1 MASLFSVFV
10 FLHPKPCHRK
20 LLSNGQTR
28 DKRPIKQMKGHV
40 TMEINPSIEIPAQS
54 VKGTCL
60 G

>member
-1 MASLFSVFV
+1 MASLFNALV
-10 FLHPKPCHRK
+10 FLRPKPCHRK
-20 LLSNGQTR
+20 LLRNSQVEQTA
-28 DKRPIKQMKGHV
+28 PTFLVKGLV